1 MGNER
6 EQGMG
11 KLSNA
16 KWCLLGGLIVILVLI
31 AGSVFIPG
39 SIASAVK
46 WVANNDLA
54 YKIRALPEQP
64 TNQEYEMIEM
74 VVEGT
79 GISKMDYQPVV
90 ILKEKGG
97 ELHLPIWIGLL
108 EANAISVVLEG
119 VEVPVR

>member
-1 MGNER
+1 
-6 EQGMG
+6 MG